1 MTSPRRCF
9 ALWEGDP
16 IRRLILSLDA
26 LVSLREATNSGDIG
40 VAAVVTLAELAG
52 VDAVRL
58 GIDDELKPVSESDVL
73 NARRVARRFEL
84 RMPASPGLL
93 KVALEARPDRVLLA
107 AGARDGGWAGGPLNL
122 RNSSERVAPLMH
134 GLQEAGIPVSLRV
147 APKLD
152 AVKAAHAARATGVEL
167 YTAAIL
173 DLPEAE
179 REAELES
186 LADAVRLAAKLRLRI
201 GIGGGLGFQ
210 TVTEVLE
217 GVPAT
222 ECVAVGRAAISRALL
237 VGMDRAIRDLRAA
250 VQ

>member
-1 MTSPRRCF
+1 M
-9 ALWEGDP
+9 G
-16 IRRLILSLDA
+16 
-26 LVSLREATNSGDIG
+26 LREADHSGDFG
-40 VAAVVTLAELAG
+40 LAAAVTLAELAG

-58 GIDDELKPVSESDVL
+58 GIDDELKPVTESDVL
-73 NARRVARRFEL
+73 NVRRAARRFEL
-84 RMPASPGLL
+84 RMTANPGLL

-107 AGARDGGWAGGPLNL
+107 ASGRDGRWAGGPLNL
-122 RNSSERVAPLMH
+122 RAGAEPLTPVIH

-147 APKLD
+147 PPKLD
-152 AVKAAHAARATGVEL
+152 AVKAAHEERATGVEL
-167 YTAAIL
+167 HTAAIL

-179 REAELES
+179 RRAEFES
-186 LADAVRLAAKLRLRI
+186 LADAVKLAAKLRMRI
-201 GIGGGLGFQ
+201 AIGGGLGYG
-210 TVTEVLE
+210 TVSEVLD

>member
-1 MTSPRRCF
+1 M
-9 ALWEGDP
+9 G
-16 IRRLILSLDA
+16 
-26 LVSLREATNSGDIG
+26 LREADHSGDFG
-40 VAAVVTLAELAG
+40 LAAAVTLAELAG

-58 GIDDELKPVSESDVL
+58 GIDVELKPVTESDVL
-73 NARRVARRFEL
+73 NVRRAARRFEL
-84 RMPASPGLL
+84 RMTANPGLL

-107 AGARDGGWAGGPLNL
+107 ASARDGRWAGGPLNL
-122 RNSSERVAPLMH
+122 RAGAEPLTPVIH

-147 APKLD
+147 PPKLD
-152 AVKAAHAARATGVEL
+152 AVKAAHEERATGVEL
-167 YTAAIL
+167 HTAAIL

-179 REAELES
+179 RKAEFES
-186 LADAVRLAAKLRLRI
+186 LADAVKLAAKLRLRI
-201 GIGGGLGFQ
+201 AIGGGLGYG
-210 TVTEVLE
+210 TVSEVLD

>member
-1 MTSPRRCF
+1 MISPRRCV
-9 ALWEGDP
+9 AHWEGDP
-16 IRRLILSLDA
+16 IRRLVLALDA
-26 LVSLREATNSGDIG
+26 LMGLREAAHCGDID
-40 VAAVVTLAELAG
+40 VAAAVTLAELAG

-58 GIDDELKPVSESDVL
+58 GIDDELRPVAESDVL
-73 NARRVARRFEL
+73 NARRAARRFEL
-84 RMPASPGLL
+84 RMTASPGLL
-93 KVALEARPDRVLLA
+93 KVALEARPDRVLLTA
-107 AGARDGGWAGGPLNL
+107 SARDGGWAGGPLNFRAGAQSL
-122 RNSSERVAPLMH
+122 TPVIH

-147 APKLD
+147 PPKLD
-152 AVKAAHAARATGVEL
+152 AVKAAHEERATGVEL

-179 REAELES
+179 RKAELES
-186 LADAVRLAAKLRLRI
+186 LADAVRLAAKLRMRI
-201 GIGGGLGFQ
+201 AIGGGLGYA
-210 TVTEVLE
+210 TVSEVLD

>member
-1 MTSPRRCF
+1 LVL
-9 ALWEGDP
+9 A
-16 IRRLILSLDA
+16 LDA
-26 LVSLREATNSGDIG
+26 LMGLREAAHCGDID
-40 VAAVVTLAELAG
+40 VAAAVTLAELAG

-58 GIDDELKPVSESDVL
+58 GIDDELRPVAESDVL
-73 NARRVARRFEL
+73 NARRAARRFEL
-84 RMPASPGLL
+84 RMTASPGLL
-93 KVALEARPDRVLLA
+93 NVALEARPDRVLLA
-107 AGARDGGWAGGPLNL
+107 ASARDGGWVGGPLNFRAGTQSL
-122 RNSSERVAPLMH
+122 TPVIH

-147 APKLD
+147 SPKLD
-152 AVKAAHAARATGVEL
+152 AVKAAHGERATGVEL

-179 REAELES
+179 RRAELES

-201 GIGGGLGFQ
+201 AIGGGLGYA
-210 TVTEVLE
+210 TVSEVLD

>member
-1 MTSPRRCF
+1 MV
-9 ALWEGDP
+9 LV
-16 IRRLILSLDA
+16 LDA
-26 LVSLREATNSGDIG
+26 LMGLREADHSGDFG
-40 VAAVVTLAELAG
+40 LAAAVTLAELAG

-58 GIDDELKPVSESDVL
+58 GIDDELRPVAERDVL
-73 NARRVARRFEL
+73 NARRAARRFAL
-84 RMPASPGLL
+84 RMTASPGLL

-107 AGARDGGWAGGPLNL
+107 ASARDGGWAGGPLNL
-122 RNSSERVAPLMH
+122 RIGAQSLTPVIH

-147 APKLD
+147 PPKLD
-152 AVKAAHAARATGVEL
+152 AVKAAHEERATGVEL
-167 YTAAIL
+167 HTAGIL

-179 REAELES
+179 RKAELES

-201 GIGGGLGFQ
+201 AIGGGLGYA
-210 TVTEVLE
+210 TVSELLD

>member
-1 MTSPRRCF
+1 MISPWRCV

-16 IRRLILSLDA
+16 IRRLILALDA
-26 LVSLREATNSGDIG
+26 LVGLREVTGSGDVG
-40 VAAVVTLAELAG
+40 VAAAVTLAELAG
-52 VDAVRL
+52 VDGVRL
-58 GIDDELKPVSESDVL
+58 GIDDDLKPVAESDVL
-73 NARRVARRFEL
+73 NARRAARHFEL
-84 RMPASPGLL
+84 RMTASPGLL

-107 AGARDGGWAGGPLNL
+107 ASAKEGGWAGGPLNFHGGGQPL
-122 RNSSERVAPLMH
+122 APMMH

-147 APKLD
+147 QPKLD
-152 AVKAAHAARATGVEL
+152 AVKAAHAERASGVEL

-179 REAELES
+179 RKAEFES

-201 GIGGGLGFQ
+201 AIGGGLGFA
-210 TVTEVLE
+210 TVSDVLA

>member
-1 MTSPRRCF
+1 V
-9 ALWEGDP
+9 
-16 IRRLILSLDA
+16 I
-26 LVSLREATNSGDIG
+26 
-40 VAAVVTLAELAG
+40 
-52 VDAVRL
+52 
-58 GIDDELKPVSESDVL
+58 
-73 NARRVARRFEL
+73 
-84 RMPASPGLL
+84 
-93 KVALEARPDRVLLA
+93 
-107 AGARDGGWAGGPLNL
+107 
-122 RNSSERVAPLMH
+122 H

-147 APKLD
+147 PPKLD
-152 AVKAAHAARATGVEL
+152 AVKAAHEERATGVEL

-179 REAELES
+179 RKAELES

-201 GIGGGLGFQ
+201 AIGGGLGYA
-210 TVTEVLE
+210 TVSEVLD

>member
-1 MTSPRRCF
+1 MTSPMRCV
-9 ALWEGDP
+9 ARWEGDL
-16 IRRLILSLDA
+16 IRRLVLALDA
-26 LVSLREATNSGDIG
+26 LMGLREAGHSGDVG
-40 VAAVVTLAELAG
+40 LAAAVTLAELAG

-58 GIDDELKPVSESDVL
+58 GIDEELKPVAESDVL
-73 NARRVARRFEL
+73 NARRAARCFEL
-84 RMPASPGLL
+84 RMAASPGLL

-107 AGARDGGWAGGPLNL
+107 ASAREGGWAGGPLNL
-122 RNSSERVAPLMH
+122 RSGAQPLAPVIH

-152 AVKAAHAARATGVEL
+152 AVKAAHEERATGVEL
-167 YTAAIL
+167 HTAAIL

-179 REAELES
+179 RKAELES
-186 LADAVRLAAKLRLRI
+186 LSDAVRLAAKLRMRI
-201 GIGGGLGFQ
+201 AIGGGLGYG
-210 TVTEVLE
+210 TVSEVLD

>member
-1 MTSPRRCF
+1 M
-9 ALWEGDP
+9 G
-16 IRRLILSLDA
+16 
-26 LVSLREATNSGDIG
+26 LREADHSGDFG
-40 VAAVVTLAELAG
+40 LAAAVTLAELAG

-58 GIDDELKPVSESDVL
+58 GIDDELKPVTESDVL
-73 NARRVARRFEL
+73 NVRRAARRFEL
-84 RMPASPGLL
+84 RMAASPGLL

-107 AGARDGGWAGGPLNL
+107 ASGRDGRWAGGPLNL
-122 RNSSERVAPLMH
+122 RAGAEPLTPVIH

-147 APKLD
+147 PPKLD
-152 AVKAAHAARATGVEL
+152 AVKAAHEERATGVEL
-167 YTAAIL
+167 HTAAIL

-179 REAELES
+179 RRAEFES
-186 LADAVRLAAKLRLRI
+186 LADAVKLAAKLRMRI
-201 GIGGGLGFQ
+201 AIGGGLGYG
-210 TVTEVLE
+210 TVSEVLD

>member
-1 MTSPRRCF
+1 MTSPMRCV
-9 ALWEGDP
+9 ARWEGDL
-16 IRRLILSLDA
+16 IRRLVLALDA
-26 LVSLREATNSGDIG
+26 LMGLREAGHSGDVG
-40 VAAVVTLAELAG
+40 LAAAVTLAELAG

-58 GIDDELKPVSESDVL
+58 GIDDELKPVAESDVL
-73 NARRVARRFEL
+73 NARRAARRFEL
-84 RMPASPGLL
+84 RMVASPGLL

-107 AGARDGGWAGGPLNL
+107 ASAHEGGWAGGPLNL
-122 RNSSERVAPLMH
+122 RAGAQPLAPVIH
-134 GLQEAGIPVSLRV
+134 GLQEAGIPVSLLV
-147 APKLD
+147 PPKLD
-152 AVKAAHAARATGVEL
+152 AVKAAHQERATGVEL

-179 REAELES
+179 RKAELES
-186 LADAVRLAAKLRLRI
+186 LADAVRLAAKLRMRI
-201 GIGGGLGFQ
+201 AIGGGLGYG
-210 TVTEVLE
+210 TVSEVLD

>member
-1 MTSPRRCF
+1 M
-9 ALWEGDP
+9 G
-16 IRRLILSLDA
+16 
-26 LVSLREATNSGDIG
+26 LREAAHCGDIG
-40 VAAVVTLAELAG
+40 VAAAVTLAELAG

-58 GIDDELKPVSESDVL
+58 GIDDELKPVAESDVL
-73 NARRVARRFEL
+73 NARRAARRFEL
-84 RMPASPGLL
+84 RMTASPGLL
-93 KVALEARPDRVLLA
+93 KVALETRPDRVLLA
-107 AGARDGGWAGGPLNL
+107 ASARDGGWAGGPLNL
-122 RNSSERVAPLMH
+122 RAGAPPLAPVIN

-147 APKLD
+147 PPKLD
-152 AVKAAHAARATGVEL
+152 AVKAAHEERVTGVEL

-179 REAELES
+179 RKAELES

-201 GIGGGLGFQ
+201 AIGGGLGYG
-210 TVTEVLE
+210 TVSEVLD

-222 ECVAVGRAAISRALL
+222 ESVAVGRAAISRALL

>member
-1 MTSPRRCF
+1 MISPRRCV
-9 ALWEGDP
+9 ARWEGDP
-16 IRRLILSLDA
+16 IRRLVLALDA
-26 LVSLREATNSGDIG
+26 LMGLREADHSEDIG
-40 VAAVVTLAELAG
+40 VAAAVTLAELAG

-58 GIDDELKPVSESDVL
+58 GIDDELRPVAESDVL
-73 NARRVARRFEL
+73 SARRAARRFEL
-84 RMPASPGLL
+84 RMTANPGLL

-107 AGARDGGWAGGPLNL
+107 ASARDGGWAGGPLNFHAGTQSL
-122 RNSSERVAPLMH
+122 TPVIH

-147 APKLD
+147 SPKLD
-152 AVKAAHAARATGVEL
+152 AVKAAHEERATGVEL

-179 REAELES
+179 RKAELES

-201 GIGGGLGFQ
+201 AIGGGLGYG
-210 TVTEVLE
+210 TVSEVLD

>member
-1 MTSPRRCF
+1 M
-9 ALWEGDP
+9 G
-16 IRRLILSLDA
+16 
-26 LVSLREATNSGDIG
+26 LREADHSGDVG
-40 VAAVVTLAELAG
+40 VAAAVTLAELAG
-52 VDAVRL
+52 VDAVRI
-58 GIDDELKPVSESDVL
+58 GIDDELKPSAESDVL
-73 NARRVARRFEL
+73 NARRAARRFEL
-84 RMPASPGLL
+84 RMTASPGLL
-93 KVALEARPDRVLLA
+93 KVALETRPDRVLLA
-107 AGARDGGWAGGPLNL
+107 ASARDGGWAAGPLNL
-122 RNSSERVAPLMH
+122 RAGASPLEPVIH

-152 AVKAAHAARATGVEL
+152 AVKAAHEEHATGVEL

-179 REAELES
+179 RKAELES

-201 GIGGGLGFQ
+201 AIGGGLGYR
-210 TVTEVLE
+210 TVSEILD
-217 GVPAT
+217 GIPAT

>member
-1 MTSPRRCF
+1 MTSPMCCVAR
-9 ALWEGDP
+9 WEGEL
-16 IRRLILSLDA
+16 IRRLVLALDA
-26 LVSLREATNSGDIG
+26 LMGLREAGHSGDVG
-40 VAAVVTLAELAG
+40 LAAAVTLAELAG

-58 GIDDELKPVSESDVL
+58 GIDDELKPVAESDVL
-73 NARRVARRFEL
+73 NARRAARRFEL
-84 RMPASPGLL
+84 RMVASSGLL

-107 AGARDGGWAGGPLNL
+107 ASAHEGGWAGGPLNL
-122 RNSSERVAPLMH
+122 RAGAQSLAPVIH
-134 GLQEAGIPVSLRV
+134 GLQEAGIPVSLLV
-147 APKLD
+147 PPKLD
-152 AVKAAHAARATGVEL
+152 AVKAAHQERATGVEL

-179 REAELES
+179 RKAELES
-186 LADAVRLAAKLRLRI
+186 LADAVRLAAKLRMRI
-201 GIGGGLGFQ
+201 AIGGGLGYG
-210 TVTEVLE
+210 TVSEILD

>member
-1 MTSPRRCF
+1 MNSRRRCV

-16 IRRLILSLDA
+16 IRRLILALDA
-26 LVSLREATNSGDIG
+26 LMCLREATRSGDIG
-40 VAAVVTLAELAG
+40 VASAVTLAELAG

-73 NARRVARRFEL
+73 NARRAARHFEL
-84 RMPASPGLL
+84 RMTASPGLL
-93 KVALEARPDRVLLA
+93 KVALEAQPDRVLLSA
-107 AGARDGGWAGGPLNL
+107 SARDGGWVGGPLNL
-122 RNSSERVAPLMH
+122 RTGAAPLAPVMH
-134 GLQEAGIPVSLRV
+134 GLKEAGIPVSLRV
-147 APKLD
+147 HPKLD
-152 AVKAAHAARATGVEL
+152 AVKAAHAEGATGVEL

-179 REAELES
+179 RKVELES

-201 GIGGGLGFQ
+201 AIGGGLGYG
-210 TVTEVLE
+210 TVSEILD

-222 ECVAVGRAAISRALL
+222 ECVAVGRSAIARALL
-237 VGMDRAIRDLRAA
+237 VGMDRAIRDLRAT